1 MSYLNDP
8 RERAIRPESGIT
20 LEQDDRVETMYHWG
34 AMVLDLCD
42 LPVEEYMKPMPVNVV
57 SGGTG
62 GGGGDDSGATYN
74 LTYKVSGSTYATQQY
89 HYGDTIVPPADPE
102 VPEGY
107 AFRGWDGL
115 PATMP
120 KRSVTVDA
128 IVEEIGPG
136 PEPSGATEYT
146 FYFTWLYNSDL
157 DSAGAAAKIAQR
169 LASSGESVTATT
181 ELSEHV
187 ILNVPGDD
195 DCDWSDEWMDEH
207 KFSFVVAIPVE
218 STLVTVKQGSEANI
232 NMVGTEMETSR
243 GNVELSGA
251 NYKVVSFFKEGSD
264 AYIVMDEDSMTPIQF
279 YITLE

>member
-89 HYGDTIVPPADPE
+89 HYGDTITAPADPE

-107 AFRGWDGL
+107 VFRGWDGL

-120 KRSVTVDA
+120 KRSVTVNA
-128 IVEEIGPG
+128 IIEEVG
-136 PEPSGATEYT
+136 PEPSGSTEYT
-146 FYFTWLYNSDL
+146 FYFTWLYNVDL
-157 DSAGAAAKIAQR
+157 NSPDAAAKIQQAIT
-169 LASSGESVTATT
+169 SSGESVTATT
-181 ELSEHV
+181 QLAEQIVLE
-187 ILNVPGDD
+187 VPGDN
-195 DCDWSDEWMDEH
+195 DCDWSSEWEEEH
-207 KFSFVVAIPVE
+207 TFSFVIAIPAA
-218 STLVTVKQGSEANI
+218 STLVTVKQGSEANT
-232 NMVGTEMETSR
+232 NMVGTELETNR
-243 GNVELSGA
+243 GTVTVDGA
-251 NYKVVSFFKEGSD
+251 EYKVFSYCKEGNES
-264 AYIVMDEDSMTPIQF
+264 YIVYDEDSMAPLQF